1 MFDCLVIDVFNR
13 GHLSRLSIDR
23 RSFKSERGF
32 RPKAR
37 RAESAFLRCRAEN
50 SRIMSACTE
59 GTPTFRSFGGRSWLS
74 KVECT
79 LSSPLLS
86 PLSSMLR
93 ICTTVRC
100 GGHNDRGWSLC
111 LSCKSR
117 GNFERLFRPARL
129 ACACLPCPVLR
140 SSLPVPTQNRWV
152 GDRLVIKRSFARAT
166 FSQAT
171 KEKRGGG
178 GGRGGNGGSSY
189 DGNVPFPAVVQFPN
203 HFIAPPRRAGCLSF
217 RSRPCK

>member
-1 MFDCLVIDVFNR
+1 
-13 GHLSRLSIDR
+13 
-23 RSFKSERGF
+23 
-32 RPKAR
+32 
-37 RAESAFLRCRAEN
+37 
-50 SRIMSACTE
+50 
-59 GTPTFRSFGGRSWLS
+59 
-74 KVECT
+74 
-79 LSSPLLS
+79 
-86 PLSSMLR
+86 MLR

-129 ACACLPCPVLR
+129 ACACLPCPVVLR

-171 KEKRGGG
+171 KEKRGGRAAAAATAG
-178 GGRGGNGGSSY
+178 PVTTEMFLSRRSSS
-189 DGNVPFPAVVQFPN
+189 FP
-203 HFIAPPRRAGCLSF
+203 IILLPRRAAPAVCHFEADRVSNPSAAPLCRDFPS
-217 RSRPCK
+217 SRCWQLLEWREFLPPA

>member
-1 MFDCLVIDVFNR
+1 MFSIAAICLD
-13 GHLSRLSIDR
+13 SRSIAALLR
-23 RSFKSERGF
+23 VSAASEQKRVEPRAHFSDAEQRIAELCPRAPMERPLFVCSGVAHGF
-32 RPKAR
+32 QKWNAP
-37 RAESAFLRCRAEN
+37 
-50 SRIMSACTE
+50 
-59 GTPTFRSFGGRSWLS
+59 
-74 KVECT
+74 
-79 LSSPLLS
+79 S

-117 GNFERLFRPARL
+117 GNFEWLFRPARL